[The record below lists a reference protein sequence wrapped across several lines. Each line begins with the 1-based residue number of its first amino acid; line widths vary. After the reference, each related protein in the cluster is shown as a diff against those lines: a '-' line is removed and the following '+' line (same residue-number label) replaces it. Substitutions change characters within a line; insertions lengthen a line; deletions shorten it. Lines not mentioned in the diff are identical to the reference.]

1 VGFSLVLNR
10 KNWAHPD
17 ALTILSNTGSHANGR
32 MAATEKIGATPK
44 PIQEEPKAVGNG
56 QEFKT
61 YITMEFLTF

>member
-1 VGFSLVLNR
+1 MGFSLVLNR

-44 PIQEEPKAVGNG
+44 PIQEELKADIN
-56 QEFKT
+56 
-61 YITMEFLTF
+61 